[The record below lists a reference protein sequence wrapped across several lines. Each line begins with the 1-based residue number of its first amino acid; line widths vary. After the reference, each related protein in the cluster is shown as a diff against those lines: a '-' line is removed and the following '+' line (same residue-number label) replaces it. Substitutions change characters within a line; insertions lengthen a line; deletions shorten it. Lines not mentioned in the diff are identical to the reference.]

1 MINRILIRIKVV
13 QILYSYLLSRS
24 EFKID
29 GSPEGASRDRRFAY
43 AVYLDMLMLIQ
54 ELSGIR
60 VNCPD
65 RDFVAVEAEKTLRGN
80 RVGRALADNPQLKE
94 ITFKNSADLALLKD
108 VALPLYNKIIN
119 SAVYKDYARKRS
131 RTLDDDVRL
140 WTVILDTVV
149 AKDTALQAALRK
161 NPEFSLTGFN
171 YGIMQA
177 VDTLRS
183 YNDARSMYLKAR
195 TDLQASLDQAY
206 KLYMALFV
214 LIVQLT
220 DEQRERIESAKSKY
234 IVSADD
240 LNPNMRMAEN
250 RFAAFLASNPVIEKF
265 INDNKFSWLSAE
277 GLVKSLLD
285 RIVASDVYQE
295 YIESPVD
302 DWSHDCEFWRSV
314 LRSVVLPSDALD
326 EALESM
332 SIFWNDDL
340 AIIGTFVL
348 KTIRRFATAGD
359 EAAAADIDFM
369 PPYKDDEDA
378 AFGAALFTDAVEHR
392 EEYRSYIDKFISADW
407 DPERLAFMDIVI
419 MITAIAEILN
429 FPSIPV
435 PVSLNEYI
443 EIANNYSTRRSGPF
457 INGILFSVVK
467 MLHDEGRLMKP
478 FTPTPKK

>member
-60 VNCPD
+60 VNCAD
-65 RDFVAVEAEKTLRGN
+65 RDFVAIQPEKALHAN
-80 RVGRALADNPQLKE
+80 RVGRALADNPRLKE

-108 VALPLYNKIIN
+108 IAQPLYDKIVS
-119 SAVYKDYARKRS
+119 SAVYKDYARKRT
-131 RTLDDDVRL
+131 RTLDDDVKL
-140 WTVILDTVV
+140 WTVILDTVI
-149 AKDTALQAALRK
+149 AKDTTLQATLRK

-177 VDTLRS
+177 VDTLKS
-183 YNDARSMYLKAR
+183 YNDARAMYLKAR

-240 LNPNMRMAEN
+240 LNPNMRMADN

-265 INDNKFSWLSAE
+265 ISDNKFSWLTSE
-277 GLVKSLLD
+277 GLIKSLLD
-285 RIVASDVYQE
+285 RIVASDIYKE

-302 DWSHDCEFWRSV
+302 DWSRDCEFWRSI
-314 LRSVVLPSDALD
+314 LRSVVLPGDDLD

-340 AIIGTFVL
+340 AIVGTFVL
-348 KTIRRFATAGD
+348 KTIRRFATAG
-359 EAAAADIDFM
+359 EAAAADVEFL
-369 PPYKDDEDA
+369 PPYKDEEDA

-478 FTPTPKK
+478 FSPTPKQ